1 MTVEQAI
8 SDISSL
14 PLEEQ
19 LLVVQAIWD
28 RMPQDAGTTLSD
40 QQRAELDRRLAN
52 YRANPDSALTEPQLR
67 AEIRDARS

>member
-28 RMPQDAGTTLSD
+28 RMPQDAGTTLTD
-40 QQRAELDRRLAN
+40 HQRAELDRRLER
-52 YRANPDSALTEPQLR
+52 YRANPDSLLTESQLR
-67 AEIRDARS
+67 EQIRDARS

>member
-28 RMPQDAGTTLSD
+28 RMPQDAGTTLTD
-40 QQRAELDRRLAN
+40 QQRAELDRRLAS
-52 YRANPDSALTEPQLR
+52 YKANPDSALTESQLR
-67 AEIRDARS
+67 EQIRDARS

>member
-8 SDISSL
+8 SDIASL

-28 RMPQDAGTTLSD
+28 RMPQDAGTSLTD
-40 QQRAELDRRLAN
+40 QQRAELDRRLAS
-52 YRANPDSALTEPQLR
+52 YQANPDSALTESQLR
-67 AEIRDARS
+67 KQIRDSRS

>member
-8 SDISSL
+8 SDIASL

-28 RMPQDAGTTLSD
+28 RMPQDAGTSLTN

-52 YRANPDSALTEPQLR
+52 YLENPDSALTESQLR
-67 AEIRDARS
+67 KQIRDSRS

>member
-28 RMPQDAGTTLSD
+28 RMPQDAGTTLTD
-40 QQRAELDRRLAN
+40 QQRAELDRRLES
-52 YRANPDSALTEPQLR
+52 YRANPDSLLTESQLR
-67 AEIRDARS
+67 EQIRDARS

>member
-8 SDISSL
+8 SDIASL

-28 RMPQDAGTTLSD
+28 RMPQDAGTSLTD
-40 QQRAELDRRLAN
+40 QQRAELDRRLAS
-52 YRANPDSALTEPQLR
+52 YQANPDSALTESQLR
-67 AEIRDARS
+67 KQVRDSRS

>member
-14 PLEEQ
+14 SLEEQ

-28 RMPQDAGTTLSD
+28 QMPRDAGTTLTD
-40 QQRAELDRRLAN
+40 QQRAELDRRLAS
-52 YRANPDSALTEPQLR
+52 YRANPDSSLTERLAWGQTTLTR
-67 AEIRDARS
+67 G

>member
-28 RMPQDAGTTLSD
+28 RMPQDAGTALTD
-40 QQRAELDRRLAN
+40 QQRAELDRRLAS
-52 YRANPDSALTEPQLR
+52 YRGNPDLALTESQLR
-67 AEIRDARS
+67 EQIRDARS

>member
-8 SDISSL
+8 SDIASL

-28 RMPQDAGTTLSD
+28 RMPQDAGTSLTD
-40 QQRAELDRRLAN
+40 QQRAELDRRLAS
-52 YRANPDSALTEPQLR
+52 YQANPDSALTESQLR
-67 AEIRDARS
+67 KQIRDARS

>member
-28 RMPQDAGTTLSD
+28 RMPQDAGTTLTD
-40 QQRAELDRRLAN
+40 QQRAELDRRWES
-52 YRANPDSALTEPQLR
+52 YRANPDSALTESQLR
-67 AEIRDARS
+67 EQIRDARS

>member
-28 RMPQDAGTTLSD
+28 RMPQDAGTTLTD
-40 QQRAELDRRLAN
+40 QQRAELDRRLAS
-52 YRANPDSALTEPQLR
+52 YRANPDSALTESQLR
-67 AEIRDARS
+67 EQIRDART

>member
-8 SDISSL
+8 SDIASL

-28 RMPQDAGTTLSD
+28 RMPQDAGTALTDL
-40 QQRAELDRRLAN
+40 QRAELDRRLAN
-52 YRANPDSALTEPQLR
+52 YQADPDSALTESQLR
-67 AEIRDARS
+67 KQIRDSRS

>member
-28 RMPQDAGTTLSD
+28 RMPQDAGLS
-40 QQRAELDRRLAN
+40 
-52 YRANPDSALTEPQLR
+52 
-67 AEIRDARS
+67 

>member
-28 RMPQDAGTTLSD
+28 RMPQDAGTTLTD
-40 QQRAELDRRLAN
+40 RQRAELDRRLES
-52 YRANPDSALTEPQLR
+52 YRANPDSLLTESQLR
-67 AEIRDARS
+67 EQIRDARS

>member
-28 RMPQDAGTTLSD
+28 RMPQDAGTTLTD
-40 QQRAELDRRLAN
+40 RQRAELDRRLAS
-52 YRANPDSALTEPQLR
+52 YRENPDSALTESQLR
-67 AEIRDARS
+67 GQIRDARS